1 MVRLKERPLGSPG
14 PFTTAEEYLGG
25 FWIIEA
31 ADDERAIAWAEQGA
45 RALRTRIEVRALQ
58 VPPEE

>member
-1 MVRLKERPLGSPG
+1 VRTPG
-14 PFTTAEEYLGG
+14 PFTTAAEYLGG

-31 ADDERAIAWAEQGA
+31 ADDERALAWAEQGA

-58 VPPEE
+58 VPPEG